1 MSLSKVRKFM
11 PLFNNLSSLFN
22 KLGDDSV
29 RPVPNGGANNSNAL
43 PTRKSSRRRQ
53 PRPNRNHK
61 NAPSVQSSQQSTQPR
76 QKFDRTPQ
84 KNHQNQLIRQA
95 RAKSNV
101 NEKEIEKELLEKA
114 LRAAQI
120 EADKIILEAKTKAKD
135 ILVEAKGEALSIR
148 ARAEQQEREIIN
160 KLDQQQQD
168 LTQKLDKID
177 DRLNQ
182 IDRKEERLEE
192 ERARVAN
199 ELEKLEKQKAEISK
213 KLEQIASMTKE
224 QAKTALFEDLEK
236 RINPQLAQFV
246 KQKEEEARE
255 TADERVQEIL
265 TDAMKHGATDYVAEY
280 TISTISIP
288 NEETKGKII
297 GKSGRNIH
305 TFEKYTGV
313 DVDLDTS
320 PTEVRISCF
329 DPVRREIARISL
341 ERLIKDGR
349 IQPTRIE
356 EVVNKVRTEIDKITF
371 EAGKQ
376 LCHDVGVYNL
386 PGELMRLLG
395 KFKYRFSYGQN
406 LIAHTLEETRIG
418 IKIAHE
424 LKADVQVVKLGC
436 LLHDIGKVS
445 EDEDGSHVELGVRIA
460 KKFNLPQ
467 PVIDCIA
474 QHHEDEPFTG
484 VEQMIVYIA
493 DAISGARP
501 GARYENYDEYVK
513 RLKSLEDI
521 AMSYPGIRQ
530 AYAIQAGREVRV
542 LLDPE
547 KTKDNDVIVL
557 ATRIRDEI
565 KEKLT
570 YPGTVTVNVSR
581 EVTDHKVAA

>member
-1 MSLSKVRKFM
+1 M

-22 KLGDDSV
+22 KRGDDSAKTA
-29 RPVPNGGANNSNAL
+29 PKAGAKSTDAKPSRK
-43 PTRKSSRRRQ
+43 PTRRRRPRPTKGPRNAQGSQNAQSRQQADRGAQQKTQHQ
-53 PRPNRNHK
+53 PRRH
-61 NAPSVQSSQQSTQPR
+61 AP
-76 QKFDRTPQ
+76 
-84 KNHQNQLIRQA
+84 
-95 RAKSNV
+95 AKSNV
-101 NEKEIEKELLEKA
+101 NEKEILEKA

-120 EADKIILEAKTKAKD
+120 EADTLIQEARTKAKD
-135 ILVEAKGEALSIR
+135 VIVEAKGEALSIR
-148 ARAEQQEREIIN
+148 ARAEQQEREVIN
-160 KLDQQQQD
+160 KLEQQQRD
-168 LTQKLDKID
+168 LTQKLDRID

-192 ERARVAN
+192 ERVRVAN
-199 ELEKLEKQKAEISK
+199 ELEKLENQKLDISK
-213 KLEQIASMTKE
+213 KLEKIASMTKE
-224 QAKTALFEDLEK
+224 QAKAALFEDLEK
-236 RINPQLAQFV
+236 RINPQLAQYV
-246 KQKEEEARE
+246 KQKEEEAKE
-255 TADERVQEIL
+255 TADEKVQEIL

-280 TISTISIP
+280 TISTVTIP

-297 GKSGRNIH
+297 GKNGRNIH

-320 PTEVRISCF
+320 PTEVRLSCF
-329 DPVRREIARISL
+329 DPVRREIARIAL

-386 PGELMRLLG
+386 PSELMRLLG

-484 VEQMIVYIA
+484 VEQMVVYIA

-513 RLKSLEDI
+513 RLKTLEDI
-521 AMSYPGIRQ
+521 AMAYPGIRQ
-530 AYAIQAGREVRV
+530 AYAIQAGREIRV

-565 KEKLT
+565 KKKLT

-581 EVTDHKVAA
+581 EVADQKVAT